1 MPIKEIFW
9 PKRSKKEGTQIAL
22 PDFQLEGFRVFV
34 APPKM
39 EDWPG
44 WAELRKR
51 NREFLKPME
60 PLWVKDC
67 LKKSYFERRLF
78 KQVENWESGRAYAF
92 LIFKK
97 DTEGLI
103 GGINLNNVCKGAA
116 QFASLGYWLD
126 KNQQGHGYMNE
137 ALSLVIAY
145 AFTELKL
152 HRLNAGCL
160 QHNERSIKLL
170 RRLGFTEEGMAKK
183 YLNIAGQW
191 QDHLLFGLNVEDF
204 S

>member
-1 MPIKEIFW
+1 M
-9 PKRSKKEGTQIAL
+9 AL
-22 PDFQLEGFRVFV
+22 PDFQLNGFRVFV

-39 EDWPG
+39 EDWPV
-44 WAELRKR
+44 WTKMRKR
-51 NREFLKPME
+51 NRKFLKPIE
-60 PLWVKDC
+60 PLWARDC

-78 KQVENWESGRAYAF
+78 KQVENWEAGRAYAF

-97 DTEGLI
+97 DTQELI

-126 KNQQGHGYMNE
+126 ESRQGHGYMGE
-137 ALSLVIAY
+137 ALRLVIAY

-152 HRLNAGCL
+152 HRINAGCL
-160 QHNERSIKLL
+160 LHNERSINLL
-170 RRLGFTEEGMAKK
+170 RRLGFTEEGMAEK
-183 YLNIAGQW
+183 YLCINDTW
-191 QDHLLFGLNVEDF
+191 QDHILFGLNMEDF